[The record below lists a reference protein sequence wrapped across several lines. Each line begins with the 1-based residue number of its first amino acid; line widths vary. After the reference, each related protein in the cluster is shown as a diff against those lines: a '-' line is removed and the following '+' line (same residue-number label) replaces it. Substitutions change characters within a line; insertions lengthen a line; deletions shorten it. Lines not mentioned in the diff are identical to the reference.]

1 MHKDDIYPGVSVCR
15 SFCERIY
22 DFSKK
27 RDLTQ
32 NDGNRDQTNISR
44 LVNKRAPVLVTR
56 AAYGGSES

>member
-44 LVNKRAPVLVTR
+44 LVNKRAPVLVT
-56 AAYGGSES
+56 YN